1 MPLIDST
8 PPVVS
13 EQDVR
18 EPTMLARLLRRF
30 SEFLGR
36 VTDRLENLEKA
47 PRAISISEIRNALQS
62 NGAAPLNLTNLV
74 GITAQP
80 QPSGVVV
87 YSTLPT
93 GPILQSLNDKQLILV
108 TGTPNSLYYI
118 QGGNPN
124 VPVLI
129 TSSAS
134 TFTAL
139 TNAINTFSVDQIF
152 SSTISKSGGF
162 GSLYQEGSWSEEITL
177 STVGT
182 TTNSTTD
189 LPASSIILGVTIR
202 ITTTVTGGGVT
213 GFNVGDPT
221 TAARFFANF
230 NPLTAGTA
238 SPNALQ
244 MWQGGVATDA
254 AGPVQYT
261 AAKLRITTIGGTPT
275 AGKVRVVVYY
285 RQFTA
290 PTS

>member
-1 MPLIDST
+1 MALIDNT

-30 SEFLGR
+30 SEFMGRLGNR
-36 VTDRLENLEKA
+36 IDNLEKVPVA
-47 PRAISISEIRNALQS
+47 LPIGDIRNALQS
-62 NGAAPLNLTNLV
+62 NGIAPLNLTNLI

-87 YSTLPT
+87 YSALPT
-93 GPILQSLNDKQLILV
+93 GPVLQSLSDKQLILV
-108 TGTPNSLYYI
+108 AGTPNSLYYI

-134 TFTAL
+134 SFTAL
-139 TNAINTFSVDQIF
+139 TNVTNTFSVDQIF
-152 SSTISKSGGF
+152 SSTISKTGGF
-162 GSLYQEGSWSEEITL
+162 GSLFQFGSWNEEITL

-182 TTNSTTD
+182 TTNSATD
-189 LPASSIILGVTIR
+189 LPSSSLILGVTIR
-202 ITTTVTGGGVT
+202 VTTTIAGGGVT
-213 GFNVGDPT
+213 GFDVGDPT
-221 TAARFFANF
+221 TAKRFFSNF
-230 NPLTAGTA
+230 TPLTAGTS

-261 AAKLRITTIGGTPT
+261 TAKLRITALGGTPT

-285 RQFTA
+285 IQFTA